1 MVVVHSGSQWFSVT
15 AVSSSSPSNEGG
27 KDMNAR
33 YFLGRFGEDSKGLC
47 FTGGSC
53 HLLIAVQQQMSSRM
67 FMSRSWIW

>member
-33 YFLGRFGEDSKGLC
+33 YFWGDLGRI
-47 FTGGSC
+47 TGISLGVIELGQNILSVPC
-53 HLLIAVQQQMSSRM
+53 SIILSLVVS
-67 FMSRSWIW
+67 